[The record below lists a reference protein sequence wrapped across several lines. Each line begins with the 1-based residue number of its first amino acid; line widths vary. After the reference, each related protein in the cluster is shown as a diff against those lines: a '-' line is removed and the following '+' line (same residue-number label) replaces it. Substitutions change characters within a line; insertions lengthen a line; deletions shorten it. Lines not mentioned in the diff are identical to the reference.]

1 MYFEESGKGEALL
14 LIHGLS
20 ANKTMFYHQVN
31 IFKKYYRCILID
43 LPGFGNSKKDKI
55 PEDIPHIS
63 NEIFSLLKSLN
74 IEKTHILGYSLGGT
88 IALNML
94 KLNSNMVGKVIASNT
109 LYNWYGNLSLKIFFK
124 IFKIAISS
132 QILRE
137 NLRKFYG
144 KIEYKTLKKRE
155 LEKMIEMFKDAPIK
169 SIKKYI
175 KILENFNDHPT
186 FPQAE
191 KILFIAGKKDKIAPE
206 REMFKLHKK
215 NFGSKFALLEKGD
228 HAMCV
233 SFWKE
238 YNKIILDFLRQ

>member
-1 MYFEESGKGEALL
+1 MYFEESGKGEVLL

-43 LPGFGNSKKDKI
+43 LPGFGNSKKEKI
-55 PEDIPHIS
+55 PEEIPQIS
-63 NEIFSLLKSLN
+63 NKIFSLLKSLN
-74 IEKTHILGYSLGGT
+74 VKKTYILGYSLGGT

-94 KLNSNMVGKVIASNT
+94 KLNSNMVEKVIASNT
-109 LYNWYGNLSLKIFFK
+109 LYNWNGNLTRRIFFK
-124 IFKIAISS
+124 IFKVSLSS
-132 QILRE
+132 SILRE
-137 NLRKFYG
+137 NLRRLYG

-155 LEKMIEMFKDAPIK
+155 LEKMIEMFNDAPIE

-175 KILENFNDHPT
+175 QILEKFNDHST

-215 NFGSKFALLEKGD
+215 NSGSKFAFLEKGD